1 MGKALDSLGL
11 ARSDREMKKGGKSG
25 CPEKKNGS
33 LPPFIIASRA
43 GKHTRGRGGLEGAVV
58 KRITLGD

>member
-1 MGKALDSLGL
+1 MDALEL
-11 ARSDREMKKGGKSG
+11 ARSEREMRKGGKSG

-43 GKHTRGRGGLEGAVV
+43 GKHTRGSGGLGEVV
-58 KRITLGD
+58 GRVSAHGD

>member
-1 MGKALDSLGL
+1 MEALEALEL
-11 ARSDREMKKGGKSG
+11 ARSEREMRMGGKGG

-33 LPPFIIASRA
+33 LPPFIIASPA
-43 GKHTRGRGGLEGAVV
+43 GKHTRGRGGLGGDVV

>member
-1 MGKALDSLGL
+1 MEALDALEL
-11 ARSDREMKKGGKSG
+11 ARSERQMRKGGKSG

-43 GKHTRGRGGLEGAVV
+43 GKHTRGRGGLGGVVV
-58 KRITLGD
+58 KRRTHGD